1 MNAPSRLV
9 EVNSPTIPPALH
21 ICETF
26 NPSDEC
32 DVYDADLIWTII
44 LSSHHHSFVYPN
56 KYPEL
61 PLPVSYTSPRA
72 SMDSIH
78 RFIMETDV
86 NRPSRELA
94 FPHYI
99 NCPPN
104 QSAKIPIPHF
114 ISVSGYFSR
123 NIPGCFVTKSEGFK
137 KGDIVRLGGSEMR
150 EAVVK
155 GVGRLGKD
163 FISYNIREVGYLPI
177 GSQMTTQL
185 IAPLSSCQSPF
196 LQILIL
202 AYITLFSCFIQSL
215 AGFGEDPQ
223 DLCTGI
229 ESRSGSL
236 DEAERGVA

>member
-9 EVNSPTIPPALH
+9 EVDSPTIPPALH
-21 ICETF
+21 IRETF

-32 DVYDADLIWTII
+32 DVYDADLIRTII
-44 LSSHHHSFVYPN
+44 LSSHHHSLIYPN

-78 RFIMETDV
+78 RFIVETDV
-86 NRPSRELA
+86 NRPSRELT

-99 NCPPN
+99 NFPPN
-104 QSAKIPIPHF
+104 QSTKIPIPHF
-114 ISVSGYFSR
+114 IPVSGYFSR
-123 NIPGCFVTKSEGFK
+123 NIPGCFMTKSEGFK
-137 KGDIVRLGGSEMR
+137 KGDIVRLRSSEMR
-150 EAVVK
+150 EAVVE
-155 GVGRLGKD
+155 GVSRLGKD
-163 FISYNIREVGYLPI
+163 FISYKVGYLPI

-202 AYITLFSCFIQSL
+202 AYITLFSCFIQSSVV
-215 AGFGEDPQ
+215 FGEDPQ

-229 ESRSGSL
+229 ESRAGSL
-236 DEAERGVA
+236 DEAECGVA